1 MDIGTIITTYD
12 IAVTDAAG
20 RTSVGWG
27 GTMDHQR
34 CPREE
39 I

>member
-20 RTSVGWG
+20 RTSWG
-27 GTMDHQR
+27 GEGGGGGR
-34 CPREE
+34 G
-39 I
+39 